1 MLISSRGCLLT
12 PRDFFRWQDSW
23 YVTFRPPLAGPSG
36 CTPNTST
43 RNALMSMALAP
54 NFLAVS
60 CTEAGKFRDISG
72 QYSLMVI
79 VQDEHGV
86 TM

>member
-1 MLISSRGCLLT
+1 MLISSRGLLA
-12 PRDFFRWQDSW
+12 DAEGFLQ
-23 YVTFRPPLAGPSG
+23 VAGFVVRHLQATLGGPFGVHAQHVHEERVDVYGLGAKLLSG
-36 CTPNTST
+36 
-43 RNALMSMALAP
+43 
-54 NFLAVS
+54 FL
-60 CTEAGKFRDISG
+60 TEAGKFRDISG